1 MINTARKYRLRRL
14 AALVIV
20 MILVAVIALVA
31 NLIYGFVKQERSAI
45 STPEPT
51 MPPVSAEGFDA
62 TNLISEAEFTRWDS
76 MSASQIQAFITDWGY
91 GCRSG
96 KAKAMPESTGV
107 SNARGTRE
115 SQEVAVP
122 CLKDFRAKLL
132 PHDADRFCPQPVQGG
147 DNISAGEVIAQ
158 VSRSC
163 EINPKAILVTLQK
176 EQGLIT
182 VSSSRLTPR
191 RYEIAMGYGCPDHT
205 HCDPQFYG
213 FGTQVYYAARQWR
226 RYQADPGLYDVQAGK
241 AVTLGFGPDARCGS
255 KTITPQNW
263 PTAALYNYTPYLAS
277 ADALAGLSDECAQ
290 PGNLNFYQ
298 FYKAWFGDPRNGGG
312 EVLTRK
318 ALAQRQGQQKA
329 KATN

>member
-1 MINTARKYRLRRL
+1 
-14 AALVIV
+14 
-20 MILVAVIALVA
+20 
-31 NLIYGFVKQERSAI
+31 
-45 STPEPT
+45 
-51 MPPVSAEGFDA
+51 MPPVSSQGFEA
-62 TNLISEAEFTRWDS
+62 TNLISVDEFTRWNA
-76 MSASQIQAFITDWGY
+76 MSAPQIQAFITDWGY

-96 KAKAMPESTGV
+96 KAQAMPESTGV
-107 SNARGTRE
+107 AKGSVDSDSGQVE
-115 SQEVAVP
+115 VP
-122 CLKDFRAKLL
+122 CLKDFRASLR

-147 DNISAGEVIAQ
+147 DNLSAGEVIAQ

-163 EINPKAILVTLQK
+163 GINPKAILVTLQK

-205 HCDPQFYG
+205 HCDPQFFG

-226 RYQADPGLYDVQAGK
+226 RYQADPSQYDVQAGK
-241 AVTLGFGPDARCGS
+241 PVTLGFGPDARCGS
-255 KTITPQNW
+255 KEIIPQNW

-277 ADALAGLSDECAQ
+277 ADALAGISDECAQ

-298 FYKAWFGDPRNGGG
+298 FYKAWFGDPRRGGG

-318 ALAQRQGQQKA
+318 ALAEKQAQPTTK
-329 KATN
+329 N